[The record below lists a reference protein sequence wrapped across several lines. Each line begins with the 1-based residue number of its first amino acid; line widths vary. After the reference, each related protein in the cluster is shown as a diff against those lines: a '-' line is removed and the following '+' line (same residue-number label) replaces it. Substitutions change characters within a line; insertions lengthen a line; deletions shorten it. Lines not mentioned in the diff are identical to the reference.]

1 MCVIQ
6 VGFTSVSDYIT
17 YTWVKDDEVAF
28 NEEVIQVSNSCSQVE
43 LEKQYQKNLTG

>member
-1 MCVIQ
+1 MTFQYESLERVYEIQ

-28 NEEVIQVSNSCSQVE
+28 NEEVMQVVTS
-43 LEKQYQKNLTG
+43 